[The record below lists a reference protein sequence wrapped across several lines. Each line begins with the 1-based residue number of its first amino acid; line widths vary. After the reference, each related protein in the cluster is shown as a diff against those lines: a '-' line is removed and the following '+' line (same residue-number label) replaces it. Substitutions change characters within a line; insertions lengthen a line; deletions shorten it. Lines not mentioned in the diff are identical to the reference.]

1 MAIWQFDLSFFP
13 LGGAMPWKTADGHEF
28 PAIQPQKVAHARDW
42 LAAHFGEPSVV
53 LEDWFLYG
61 LEEGNRI
68 DVLVNE
74 DGSAELSARIDA
86 RRNPQQFIGKLS
98 ELATLIECGLFSAE
112 YWKPVE
118 ASPEAIRLSLEK
130 SRAATFV
137 LDPIKVL
144 RGANSGA

>member
-13 LGGAMPWKTADGHEF
+13 QEGAMPRKTADGHEV
-28 PAIQPQKVAHARDW
+28 PAIQSQKVAHARNW
-42 LAAHFGEPSVV
+42 LVAHFGEPSVV

-61 LEEGNRI
+61 LEGGNRI

-86 RRNPQQFIGKLS
+86 RRNSQQFIGKLV
-98 ELATLIECGLFSAE
+98 EFAQLVECGLFSAE
-112 YWKPVE
+112 YWKQVD
-118 ASPEAIRLSLEK
+118 ATPESIRLALEQ
-130 SRAATFV
+130 SRAVAYV

-144 RGANSGA
+144 KGANSGA

>member
-1 MAIWQFDLSFFP
+1 
-13 LGGAMPWKTADGHEF
+13 MPSKTADGHEV
-28 PAIQPQKVAHARDW
+28 PAIQAQKVVNAHHW
-42 LAAHFGEPSVV
+42 LTAHFGEPSVL

-61 LEEGNRI
+61 LEDGNRI
-68 DVLVNE
+68 DVSVNE

-86 RRNPQQFIGKLS
+86 RKNPQQFIGKLS
-98 ELATLIECGLFSAE
+98 ELAKLIECGLFSAE

-118 ASPEAIRLSLEK
+118 ATPEAIRLALEQ

-144 RGANSGA
+144 KGANSGA